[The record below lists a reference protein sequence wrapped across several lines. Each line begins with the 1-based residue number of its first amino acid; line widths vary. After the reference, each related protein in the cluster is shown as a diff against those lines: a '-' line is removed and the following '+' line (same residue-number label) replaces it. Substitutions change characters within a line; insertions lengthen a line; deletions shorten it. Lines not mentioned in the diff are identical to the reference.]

1 MDPISTALI
10 AAVANLAEPAIKD
23 AYQGL
28 KSLIVKKLG
37 AKHEVVAAVESL
49 EQKPESSGRQQ
60 IVQEEVKSAGVEDD
74 DEIVSA
80 ARDLIEKVKATPAG
94 AAQIQ
99 QTVTGDRNIFS
110 GTGDINIGGTP
121 S

>member
-1 MDPISTALI
+1 MDPISAALL

-28 KSLIVKKLG
+28 KALIAKKFG
-37 AKHEVVAAVESL
+37 EKHEVVRAVESL
-49 EQKPESSGRQQ
+49 EEKPESAGRRQTL
-60 IVQEEVKSAGVEDD
+60 QEEVKSAGVEND
-74 DEIVSA
+74 DEIVTA
-80 ARDLIEKVKATPAG
+80 AQDLIEKVKAQPGG
-94 AAQIQ
+94 AANVQ
-99 QTVTGDRNIFS
+99 QTVRGNRNIFS